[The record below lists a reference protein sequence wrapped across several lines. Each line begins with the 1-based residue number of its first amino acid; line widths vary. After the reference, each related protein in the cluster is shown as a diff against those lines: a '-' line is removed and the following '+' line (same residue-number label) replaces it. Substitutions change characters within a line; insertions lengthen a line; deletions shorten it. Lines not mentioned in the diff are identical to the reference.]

1 VANEAAKQTVRT
13 KHLHYVFR
21 NWYHYVIFTL
31 RNSTKG
37 ISPPL
42 ATDRSVFKYTS
53 YCLTPQLHL
62 NSSSSRYGLTGLD
75 RIGSDRTSR
84 SDDAWKLARWMQF
97 ATGRRTGPIKLWK
110 EMVRYGRLGTVAG
123 GCGWKQR
130 QNLPSSSLFGPALQR
145 AADRGVP
152 YLQVHPRRPRTATH
166 VGTLIADA
174 CYRGKILSKSYI
186 QWNLR

>member
-75 RIGSDRTSR
+75 WIGSDLSKRR
-84 SDDAWKLARWMQF
+84 RLEIGALDAVRDGTTDGANQAME
-97 ATGRRTGPIKLWK
+97 GDGPLWK
-110 EMVRYGRLGTVAG
+110 AGDGSRRMWVKTTTESSVVLALRSCTPAGSGQRGTVPASPSA
-123 GCGWKQR
+123 
-130 QNLPSSSLFGPALQR
+130 PSSHCHTR
-145 AADRGVP
+145 RYADRWCM
-152 YLQVHPRRPRTATH
+152 L
-166 VGTLIADA
+166 
-174 CYRGKILSKSYI
+174 
-186 QWNLR
+186 